1 VVPIAEVLITAGVQV
16 PVIPLADVNG
26 SAGATEF
33 KQSEPNGLKVGV
45 TFELTVTVT
54 VVVVAH
60 WPASGVKV

>member
-1 VVPIAEVLITAGVQV
+1 MVPVAAVLITAGVQV
-16 PVIPLADVNG
+16 PMMPFADVNG
-26 SAGATEF
+26 NAGATEF